1 MLMGGPKKTVGGKAA
16 QPAETETI
24 EELAGPAAQ
33 GPVKE
38 EAAKPVPRPKGRSP
52 PGKTWDAQ
60 AGEWVE
66 KETKASKKQAAK
78 KVAPSPREAPPMVDL
93 TTEPGDVAEGE
104 VAPAATVAEV
114 PKPKAKP
121 PPLADPKQAAA
132 TFAMLM
138 KPKPKAE
145 AEPALGSKAAKKK
158 AGTGTKKE
166 AAPKKRKAV
175 TEEPP
180 TAEPK
185 AEPAGQAPSEGEPER
200 KPKASFPFQLQ
211 QASAAASPQK
221 KKAKKEAKKPKP
233 PSADAAKDSP
243 AKRRSTR
250 SRPSVEE
257 PDEAQAGSSP
267 VLGSPEAVIDVDGG
281 DCAANAIDVDEEAA
295 QASPRKPRVV
305 AAVLPPPRVPQANS

>member
-16 QPAETETI
+16 KPADTEPV

-38 EAAKPVPRPKGRSP
+38 EVAKPVPRPKGRSP

-78 KVAPSPREAPPMVDL
+78 KVAPSSREAPPMVDL

-104 VAPAATVAEV
+104 VGPAATVAEV

-158 AGTGTKKE
+158 AGTSAKKE
-166 AAPKKRKAV
+166 AAPNKRKAV
-175 TEEPP
+175 TEETPM
-180 TAEPK
+180 AEPK
-185 AEPAGQAPSEGEPER
+185 AEAAGQAPREGEPE
-200 KPKASFPFQLQ
+200 PMTDPLFLFNAL
-211 QASAAASPQK
+211 
-221 KKAKKEAKKPKP
+221 
-233 PSADAAKDSP
+233 PS
-243 AKRRSTR
+243 
-250 SRPSVEE
+250 
-257 PDEAQAGSSP
+257 
-267 VLGSPEAVIDVDGG
+267 
-281 DCAANAIDVDEEAA
+281 
-295 QASPRKPRVV
+295 
-305 AAVLPPPRVPQANS
+305 